1 MFEDILE
8 RQNPWWK
15 TGTMDI
21 SLFHRS
27 IEKELLWNL
36 DQKVILGLLG
46 SRRVGKTFLL
56 YRLIQHLL
64 QQGLRPHDIVYLNF
78 DDASLR
84 QRFSTPASLIDFIE
98 PLDKNGKKYLF
109 LDEVQRLEN
118 PGLFLKVI
126 FDLELPLKIVVS
138 GSSQLELRSKLKEF
152 LVGRLRQ
159 IEIDRLNFEEVRA
172 ISPPLPR
179 ERLLDEMMIFGGY
192 PAVAQ
197 EREEKAKKNLLQDI
211 YATYLEKDI
220 SDFAKVEDVNTFHKL
235 LVLLASQIGDLLN
248 IHHLS
253 KALNVSVLTI
263 EKFLVILESTFVVK
277 RILPFFR
284 NQKKELT
291 KMPKLYFLDLG
302 LRNYLLQAWQPIK
315 LRSDRGKLFE
325 NFIFLEL
332 LARDPYKMKR
342 YRFWRTTNQTEID
355 FIIEEG
361 LKITGIEVKTK
372 SETIPKS
379 FFSFKKN
386 YPEAELQLMT
396 PENFLKKGMNNF
408 KKLRTQ

>member
-1 MFEDILE
+1 MAENILE
-8 RQNPWWK
+8 LQNPWWK

-21 SLFHRS
+21 QLFHRN

-36 DQKVILGLLG
+36 DQKIILGLLG

-64 QQGLRPHDIVYLNF
+64 QKGIPSHDIVYVNF

-84 QRFSTPASLIDFIE
+84 QRFSTPASLIDFIK
-98 PLDKNGKKYLF
+98 PLNKNKKKYLF
-109 LDEVQRLEN
+109 LDEVQRLET

-126 FDLELPLKIVVS
+126 FDLGLPLKMVVS
-138 GSSQLELRSKLKEF
+138 GSSQLELKSKLKEF

-159 IEIDRLNFEEVRA
+159 IEISRLDFKEMKA
-172 ISPPLPR
+172 ISPPLPQ
-179 ERLLDEMMIFGGY
+179 ELLLEELMIFGGY

-197 EREEKAKKNLLQDI
+197 EREEKAKKILLQDI

-235 LVLLASQIGDLLN
+235 LILLASQIGDLLN
-248 IHHLS
+248 THHLS
-253 KALNVSVLTI
+253 KALNVSVSTI

-277 RILPFFR
+277 RISPFFR

-302 LRNYLLQAWQPIK
+302 LRNYLLQAWQPIA
-315 LRSDRGKLFE
+315 LRADMGKLFE

-332 LARDPYKMKR
+332 LASDMYKMKR
-342 YRFWRTTNQTEID
+342 YHFWRTTNQTEID
-355 FIIEEG
+355 FIIQEG
-361 LKITGIEVKTK
+361 LTIRGIEVKYG
-372 SETIPKS
+372 SEKMPKS
-379 FFSFKKN
+379 FVSFKKN
-386 YPEAELQLMT
+386 YPEVNLQFIT
-396 PENFLKKGMNNF
+396 PKKFLEEGMV
-408 KKLRTQ
+408 